1 MSALAPST
9 QLPSTARDRIEVG
22 SWQPGEP
29 RRVGLHGTATACR
42 RENYYLSIEGPRRC
56 LRRVAKA
63 PPSLP
68 ELALYDAAVHHLTRI
83 SHMYMTYGETRRVRE
98 T

>member
-1 MSALAPST
+1 M
-9 QLPSTARDRIEVG
+9 
-22 SWQPGEP
+22 
-29 RRVGLHGTATACR
+29 
-42 RENYYLSIEGPRRC
+42 SIEGPRRC

-83 SHMYMTYGETRRVRE
+83 SHMYMTYGETRRVRDTRGAGGARRHE
-98 T
+98 RLNCFSYTNYILW